1 MHRLPLLAVASALV
15 ILTGCKVTVSP
26 SADPPAS
33 SHSAHK
39 SSHSSAKS
47 AKHPKSDAHPAGI
60 GTGPLRLLIEPADG
74 LTTIDKLITGAR
86 SSVNLTM
93 YELRDTAAEH
103 DLAADAARGVDV
115 RVLLDRHLEKSR
127 NSATYSYLAAHKV
140 QVTWAPSGTTY
151 HQKTLTVD
159 GTTSVIMTLNMT
171 SEYYSDTRDFAVI
184 DTSKSDIAAIVKT
197 FDADFDHQKIPPPDG
212 SDLVWSPTNS
222 QAAILAVIKGA
233 KHTLSIENEE
243 MGDATITSALEAAAK
258 RGVTVTVTMTKDSE
272 WDDAFSALQ
281 KAGAH

>member
-33 SHSAHK
+33 SHSDHK

-47 AKHPKSDAHPAGI
+47 AKDPKSDARPAGI

-93 YELRDTAAEH
+93 YELRDTTAEK

-115 RVLLDRHLEKSR
+115 RVLLDRHLERSR
-127 NSATYSYLAAHKV
+127 NSATYSYLAAMRIVSPCPSFLISASTHC
-140 QVTWAPSGTTY
+140 VTTISPFIFGCPSP
-151 HQKTLTVD
+151 QKCAHL
-159 GTTSVIMTLNMT
+159 
-171 SEYYSDTRDFAVI
+171 
-184 DTSKSDIAAIVKT
+184 
-197 FDADFDHQKIPPPDG
+197 
-212 SDLVWSPTNS
+212 
-222 QAAILAVIKGA
+222 
-233 KHTLSIENEE
+233 
-243 MGDATITSALEAAAK
+243 
-258 RGVTVTVTMTKDSE
+258 
-272 WDDAFSALQ
+272 
-281 KAGAH
+281 KA